1 MLDFR
6 LETFIQ
12 LCESKNYTKTAK
24 KLCIT
29 QPAVTQHIKYIES
42 KYNIKLFQY
51 VGKTLTLTK
60 AGETF
65 LNNILHLKTMSNA
78 IENNIKTLNTNN
90 KSLSFGATRTI
101 GEFIVPDI
109 VKKYISMFPSTNL
122 SVVVDN
128 TSTLLDMLKKGL
140 IEFALVEGHFNKSE
154 YETYLFSKEE
164 FVVVTSPQ
172 NELANK
178 PHVNIDD
185 LLNSRLIIR
194 EKGSGTREIFEMWLY
209 EHNYSYENFNH
220 FIELGNINLI
230 KNLVKDNLGI
240 SLMYKKAIEKEI
252 NNKELTFIDI
262 DSFDLYHEFNFIF
275 LKDSIFKED
284 YIDFYN
290 LIKK

>member
-12 LCESKNYTKTAK
+12 LCESKNYTKTAE

-42 KYNIKLFQY
+42 KYNIKLFHY

-65 LNNILHLKTMSNA
+65 LNNILHLKTMSNT

-101 GEFIVPDI
+101 GEFIVPNI
-109 VKKYISMFPSTNL
+109 VKKYISEFPSTNL

-164 FVVVTSPQ
+164 FVVVTSTH
-172 NELANK
+172 NKLANK
-178 PHVNIDD
+178 PNVNIDD

-209 EHNYSYENFNH
+209 EHNYSYESFNH

-230 KNLVKDNLGI
+230 KDLVKDNLGI

-252 NNKELTFIDI
+252 HNKELTFIDI
-262 DSFDLYHEFNFIF
+262 DNFNLYHEFNFIF
-275 LKDSIFKED
+275 LKNSIFKKD

-290 LIKK
+290 SII